1 MKRDMDLARN
11 ILLIMENDDNPRGP
25 GSISIPDIEND
36 VIAYH
41 IKLLRAA
48 GLIEAIDASSSSG
61 MHFIPTSL
69 TWEGHEFI
77 DAARNDGIWNK
88 AKDLMIKETGGMSLD
103 VLKTLLTQLA
113 TKAVLGG

>member
-1 MKRDMDLARN
+1 MKRNMDLARN
-11 ILLIMENDDNPRGP
+11 ILLIMENEENPNGP
-25 GSISIPDIEND
+25 GNISIPEFNDD

-41 IKLLRAA
+41 IKLLRDA
-48 GLIEAIDASSSSG
+48 GLIEAIDASSTSG
-61 MHFIPTSL
+61 FHFIPTSL

-88 AKDLMIKETGGMSLD
+88 AKDLMIKETGGMSLE
-103 VLKTLLTQLA
+103 VLKALLTQLA